1 MGWIIFL
8 ALAVPLVGV
17 VAWIALDESFVRI
30 EPGQLGLLLI
40 KGRATD
46 TALEPGPHWVPAMR
60 RRMVQTYPSLELSYR
75 AGADEAPVVGDLERS
90 GPALRAA
97 LADRAG
103 AVAVVHR
110 ALPARPRRLR
120 TVHERFGPEGIWAAV
135 RDVSESALRT
145 ALAAATVDDVFAGRP
160 ALQQRLARRRQC
172 RAGGRRHRRH
182 DAPPRRRRPRPYR
195 RGDRGDVPGPPRA
208 RAGAGRGGD
217 AHGPGPHRRRRG
229 AARRRRGHG
238 ARAALPRGRLV
249 ARAGPRRRTSSCRSR
264 PARPEPPAEPAEA
277 PAGDEGDR

>member
-1 MGWIIFL
+1 MEWIIFL

-75 AGADEAPVVGDLERS
+75 AGAEEAPVVGDLERS

-97 LADRAG
+97 LADRAA
-103 AVAVVHR
+103 AVAAYTVR
-110 ALPARPRRLR
+110 FRLDPARLR
-120 TVHERFGPEGIWAAV
+120 TVHDRFGPEGIWAAV

-160 ALQQRLARRRQC
+160 ALQQRLHDVVSGELVDAGIVVTMFHLGDVDLGRTGEVIAATSRARHELEREQAEAAMRMA
-172 RAGGRRHRRH
+172 RARI
-182 DAPPRRRRPRPYR
+182 DADVAPLVGAEGTALAMRYREVDSWRELARGTNVVVPVPPR
-195 RGDRGDVPGPPRA
+195 PP
-208 RAGAGRGGD
+208 D
-217 AHGPGPHRRRRG
+217 
-229 AARRRRGHG
+229 
-238 ARAALPRGRLV
+238 
-249 ARAGPRRRTSSCRSR
+249 
-264 PARPEPPAEPAEA
+264 PPAEPVEA

>member
-1 MGWIIFL
+1 MEWIIFL

-75 AGADEAPVVGDLERS
+75 AGAHEAPVVGDLERS

-103 AVAVVHR
+103 VVAAYTVRSRVGSSR
-110 ALPARPRRLR
+110 KR
-120 TVHERFGPEGIWAAV
+120 TVYAA
-135 RDVSESALRT
+135 T
-145 ALAAATVDDVFAGRP
+145 AAARS
-160 ALQQRLARRRQC
+160 
-172 RAGGRRHRRH
+172 
-182 DAPPRRRRPRPYR
+182 
-195 RGDRGDVPGPPRA
+195 
-208 RAGAGRGGD
+208 
-217 AHGPGPHRRRRG
+217 
-229 AARRRRGHG
+229 
-238 ARAALPRGRLV
+238 ARAARN
-249 ARAGPRRRTSSCRSR
+249 AGPERSR
-264 PARPEPPAEPAEA
+264 SPTTGASSAPAR
-277 PAGDEGDR
+277 